1 VSTPAA
7 SSVFALHAR
16 DYDAYRRR
24 LVPEFDA
31 FYAAVRSQLRWLADA
46 GFETVDCVNKS
57 RRFAVLGAWKAQT

>member
-24 LVPEFDA
+24 LVPEFA
-31 FYAAVRSQLRWLADA
+31 ASYAAVRSQLRRLADV
-46 GFETVDCVNKS
+46 GFETVDWVYKS
-57 RRFAVLGAWKAQT
+57 WRFAVLGAWKALT